1 MALTKILLAQ
11 HGKNCP
17 YCNVI
22 MRVQKPKA
30 TKQPFFPTRDH
41 VIPKKIMCGQ
51 PTIFVCRQCNSDKG
65 SFLLS
70 EWLLVLREKNDP
82 RAEYVAVFIENNRHL
97 LGDFA

>member
-1 MALTKILLAQ
+1 MALTKVLLAQ

-22 MRVQKPKA
+22 MRVQRPKP

-51 PTIFVCRQCNSDKG
+51 PTVFVCRQCNNDKRDL
-65 SFLLS
+65 LLS
-70 EWLLVLREKNDP
+70 EWLVTLREKNDP
-82 RAEYVAVFIENNRHL
+82 RAEHVAVFLENNQHL